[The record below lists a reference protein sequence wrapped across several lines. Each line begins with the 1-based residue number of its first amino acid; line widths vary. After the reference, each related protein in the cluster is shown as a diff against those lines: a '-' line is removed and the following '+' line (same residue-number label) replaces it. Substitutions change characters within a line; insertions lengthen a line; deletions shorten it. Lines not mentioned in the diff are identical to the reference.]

1 MNDDSE
7 QRQRRT
13 RSIKIRMTDAEH
25 AALVERCGQH
35 ALAAWLRDLGLG
47 QHVQRRHRVPEAD
60 PALLRGLA
68 AIGNNLNQVARRVNS
83 GQWSAADRLTV
94 LAELRA
100 IHDELHELRRDHA
113 G

>member
-1 MNDDSE
+1 MSDSTE
-7 QRQRRT
+7 RRT